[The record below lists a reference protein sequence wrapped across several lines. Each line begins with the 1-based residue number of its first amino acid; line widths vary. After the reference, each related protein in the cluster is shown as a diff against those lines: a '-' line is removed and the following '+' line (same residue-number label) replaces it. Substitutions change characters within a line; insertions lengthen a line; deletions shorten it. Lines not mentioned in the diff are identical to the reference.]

1 MTEQPEQQPTISDE
15 LRADLC
21 KAWLLGFLDAMAG
34 GEVTDQDCIPSD
46 TRQSPTSMPPPRQ
59 EHAPPLPALCPRC
72 RAGLF
77 RGEEDYICRSC
88 GYHDWLATAK
98 PMRLKAHPPHYTLAE
113 AAAISGTPYRTLH
126 LWCQEG
132 LISNAKRLSG
142 EGHGDSWVIL
152 KGILG

>member
-1 MTEQPEQQPTISDE
+1 MADLSDD

-21 KAWLLGFLDAMAG
+21 KVWALGFLDAMAG

-46 TRQSPTSMPPPRQ
+46 MPPPRQ
-59 EHAPPLPALCPRC
+59 EYAPPLAPPLPALCPRC

-77 RGEEDYICRSC
+77 RGAEDYICRSC

-132 LISNAKRLSG
+132 LISNALRLSG
-142 EGHGDSWVIL
+142 ENHKDIWVIL
-152 KGILG
+152 KGKTTEIFG

>member
-1 MTEQPEQQPTISDE
+1 MAGISDD
-15 LRADLC
+15 LQADLC

-46 TRQSPTSMPPPRQ
+46 TRQSPTRMPPPRQ
-59 EHAPPLPALCPRC
+59 ETRPPPSPGTCPRC

-77 RGEEDYICRSC
+77 RGEEDLICRSC
-88 GYHDWLATAK
+88 GYHDWKAIAK
-98 PMRLKAHPPHYTLAE
+98 PRRLKAHPPHYTLAE

-132 LISNAKRLSG
+132 WISNAKRLSG